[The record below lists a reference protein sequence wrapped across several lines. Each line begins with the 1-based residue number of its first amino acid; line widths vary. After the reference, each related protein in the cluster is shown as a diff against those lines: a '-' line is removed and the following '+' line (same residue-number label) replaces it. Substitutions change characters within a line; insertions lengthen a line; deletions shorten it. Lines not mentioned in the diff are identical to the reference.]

1 MLRSLYDWTVAQ
13 SKSPYAMWILAIVA
27 FAESSFFPIPPHA
40 LILPMVIAA
49 PERAWRIAGVAT
61 VASVLGGA
69 FGYMLGAVFWDS
81 LGSQIADAYGM
92 TARMDEFKDFYAENG
107 IWAVLIGGLTPFPF
121 KVITI
126 LSGLTGL
133 NFWTFMVASIFS
145 RGMIFFLI
153 AGLLWKFGEPI
164 RIFIE
169 RRLGLMFSLGVF
181 ALIGG
186 FIAIKFIAHP

>member
-1 MLRSLYDWTVAQ
+1 
-13 SKSPYAMWILAIVA
+13 
-27 FAESSFFPIPPHA
+27 
-40 LILPMVIAA
+40 
-49 PERAWRIAGVAT
+49 
-61 VASVLGGA
+61 
-69 FGYMLGAVFWDS
+69 
-81 LGSQIADAYGM
+81 
-92 TARMDEFKDFYAENG
+92 
-107 IWAVLIGGLTPFPF
+107 
-121 KVITI
+121 
-126 LSGLTGL
+126 
-133 NFWTFMVASIFS
+133 MVASIFS

>member
-121 KVITI
+121 
-126 LSGLTGL
+126 
-133 NFWTFMVASIFS
+133 
-145 RGMIFFLI
+145 
-153 AGLLWKFGEPI
+153 
-164 RIFIE
+164 
-169 RRLGLMFSLGVF
+169 
-181 ALIGG
+181 
-186 FIAIKFIAHP
+186 